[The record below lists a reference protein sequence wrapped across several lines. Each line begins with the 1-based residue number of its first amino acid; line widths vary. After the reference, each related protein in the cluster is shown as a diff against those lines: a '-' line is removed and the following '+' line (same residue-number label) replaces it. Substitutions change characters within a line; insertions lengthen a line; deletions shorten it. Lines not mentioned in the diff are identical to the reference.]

1 MASGSTRRNSIIL
14 RVVLIFFAIVM
25 IFYLGSLIKEY
36 SSLQKQYDAVS
47 QKRDE
52 LRLEVEQKANM
63 LENGT
68 DEEFIKRAA
77 RERLG
82 YVFGDEHLYIDIS
95 GN

>member
-1 MASGSTRRNSIIL
+1 MASGSTRKNSILL
-14 RVVLIFFAIVM
+14 RIVLIGFAVFM

-52 LRLEVEQKANM
+52 LKLEVQQKANM

-82 YVFGDEHLYIDIS
+82 YVFGDEHVYIDIS

>member
-1 MASGSTRRNSIIL
+1 MASGSTRNNSILL
-14 RVVLIFFAIVM
+14 RIVLIGFAIFM

-52 LRLEVEQKANM
+52 LKLEVQQKANM

-82 YVFGDEHLYIDIS
+82 YVFGDEHVYIDIS

>member
-1 MASGSTRRNSIIL
+1 MASGSMRNNSILL
-14 RVVLIFFAIVM
+14 RIVLIGFAVFM

-52 LRLEVEQKANM
+52 LKLEVQQKANM

-82 YVFGDEHLYIDIS
+82 YVFGDEHVYIDIS